1 MATAVATRRRPDV
14 LRVVV
19 GVAVAAAAI
28 ALPFNFNPSTNAVF
42 SEALYLA
49 VAAAGL
55 NLLTGYNGQIS
66 IGHAAFFGVGAFTSA
81 LLVVDHGWS
90 IEATIPVAA
99 VLAAVLGIVVGF
111 PALRVRGLYLAL
123 ITLGLAVLFQPLA
136 SKFIKSGFGVAL
148 YNVPRGQRSSL
159 VSGLAADQYQYY
171 VCLALAALGLL
182 LSRNLIRS
190 RVGRAMI
197 ATRDR
202 EIAAATSGVNLA
214 WAKVGTF
221 AVSAAYAGVAGSL
234 SVLVTGIADGTN
246 PLVYF
251 QDSIEFLV
259 AVVIGGSATL
269 TGPFVGAFVLVAI
282 KRNTQSLIEGKRD
295 PGPGRPGRLP
305 DRHRLRPSRRHRR
318 RHPQAGG
325 APSAVTGRARHPT
338 ATVAGRCARPRPT
351 DAGGRAD
358 RRSQRHLTS

>member
-1 MATAVATRRRPDV
+1 MAAAVEARRRPSTV
-14 LRVVV
+14 RIVV
-19 GVAVAAAAI
+19 GVVVAAIAI
-28 ALPFNFNPSTNAVF
+28 ALPLTNTPSANRVF

-66 IGHAAFFGVGAFTSA
+66 IGHGAFFGVGAFTSA
-81 LLVVDHGWS
+81 ILVVDHGWTL
-90 IEATIPVAA
+90 EATIPVAA
-99 VLAAVLGIVVGF
+99 VLAAALGMVVGF

-123 ITLGLAVLFQPLA
+123 ITLGLAVVFQPLA
-136 SKFIKSGFGVAL
+136 SKFIHGIGDVAL
-148 YNVPRGQRSSL
+148 YRVGRAQRSSTI
-159 VSGLAADQYQYY
+159 SGLDDDQYQYY
-171 VCLALAALGLL
+171 FCLLAAALGLL

-202 EIAAATSGVNLA
+202 ELAAATSGVHLS

-221 AVSAAYAGVAGSL
+221 SLSAAYAGVAGSL

-259 AVVIGGSATL
+259 AVVIGGSATM

-282 KRNTQSLIEGKRD
+282 KRNTQALIEGKEILAPAVLGGALIVIVYVLPEGIVGGVRKLVARFS
-295 PGPGRPGRLP
+295 PGRGGEPPGGPPAAPEPP
-305 DRHRLRPSRRHRR
+305 DRVGPS
-318 RHPQAGG
+318 Q
-325 APSAVTGRARHPT
+325 AVTPDRPAAPT
-338 ATVAGRCARPRPT
+338 PT
-351 DAGGRAD
+351 
-358 RRSQRHLTS
+358 